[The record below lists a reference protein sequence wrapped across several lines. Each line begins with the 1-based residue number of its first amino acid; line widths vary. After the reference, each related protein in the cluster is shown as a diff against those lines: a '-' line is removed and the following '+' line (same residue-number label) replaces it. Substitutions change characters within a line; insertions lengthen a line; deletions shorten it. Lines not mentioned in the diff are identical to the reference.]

1 MHAPTWVMPRTL
13 DEALAALDA
22 ADGARP
28 IAGGTD
34 LAVRILNGTVRPPA
48 IVDLGRIP
56 GLDAVNITSPVPGV
70 DRVELGALAT
80 HAAVAAHPFVRERV
94 PVLAAACL
102 TVGSRQ
108 IRERGTLCGNVV
120 NASPAADGAVALLA
134 LDAAVAVRSAGGCGG
149 GTEIPLE
156 SLFLGPGETTLKQ
169 GELVTSVGF
178 DCPSKGARGV
188 YLKMGQRLALAIAIV
203 SVAVVFE
210 PAAGEVRIAIGS
222 AAPTPVRARGAE
234 ELFAEE
240 WHGARSRGAGDRGAL
255 IAEVA
260 RRAVSSVRP
269 IDDLRAGAWYRTA
282 LVESMTKLAMEEV
295 CT

>member
-1 MHAPTWVMPRTL
+1 MYEPTWVAPRTVG
-13 DEALAALDA
+13 EALAALDA

-48 IVDLGRIP
+48 IVDLGRIDELRP
-56 GLDAVNITSPVPGV
+56 IDATSGAPGV
-70 DRVELGALAT
+70 DHVEIGALAT
-80 HAAVAAHPFVRERV
+80 HAAVSGHPFVRERV

-108 IRERGTLCGNVV
+108 IRERGTLCGNVT
-120 NASPAADGAVALLA
+120 NGSPAADGAVALLA
-134 LDAAVAVRSAGGCGG
+134 LDAAVRVRSRGSRSAGM
-149 GTEIPLE
+149 EIPLE
-156 SLFLGPGETTLKQ
+156 SFLLGPGETTLKP

-178 DCPSKGARGV
+178 DCPSAEARGV
-188 YLKMGQRLALAIAIV
+188 YLKAGQRLALAIAIV

-210 PAAGEVRIAIGS
+210 PRAGGVRIAIGS
-222 AAPTPVRARGAE
+222 AAPTPVRAREAE
-234 ELFAEE
+234 ELFANE
-240 WHGARSRGAGDRGAL
+240 WHGARDRSAL

-269 IDDLRAGAWYRTA
+269 IDDLRASAWYRSA
-282 LVESMTKLAMEEV
+282 IVESMTKRALEEV

>member
-1 MHAPTWVMPRTL
+1 MYEPTWVAPRTVG
-13 DEALAALDA
+13 EALAALDA

-34 LAVRILNGTVRPPA
+34 LAVRILNGTARPPA
-48 IVDLGRIP
+48 IVDLGRIADL
-56 GLDAVNITSPVPGV
+56 GTIDVMSPAPGV
-70 DRVELGALAT
+70 DRVEFGALAT
-80 HAAVAAHPFVRERV
+80 HAAVAAHPFVRKRA

-108 IRERGTLCGNVV
+108 VRERGTLCGNVV

-134 LDAAVAVRSAGGCGG
+134 LDAAVRVRSADGRAD
-149 GTEIPLE
+149 TQIPLE
-156 SLFLGPGETTLKQ
+156 SFLVGPGETTLRPC
-169 GELVTSVGF
+169 ELVTSVGF
-178 DCPSKGARGV
+178 DCPSDGARSA
-188 YLKMGQRLALAIAIV
+188 YLKAGQRKALAIAIV

-210 PAAGEVRIAIGS
+210 PSAGALRIAVGS
-222 AAPTPVRARGAE
+222 AAPTPVRAREAE

-240 WHGARSRGAGDRGAL
+240 WHGARDRGTL
-255 IAEVA
+255 LSEVA
-260 RRAVSSVRP
+260 RRAVLSVRP

-282 LVESMTKLAMEEV
+282 IVEAMTKRAMEEV

>member
-1 MHAPTWVMPRTL
+1 MHEPTWAAPRTIE
-13 DEALAALDA
+13 DALAALDA

-34 LAVRILNGTVRPPA
+34 LAVRILNGTVRPPVL
-48 IVDLGRIP
+48 VDLGRISE
-56 GLDAVNITSPVPGV
+56 LEAIEMTSPAPGV
-70 DRVELGALAT
+70 ERVEFGALAT
-80 HAAVAAHPFVRERV
+80 HAAICAHPFVRERV

-134 LDAAVAVRSAGGCGG
+134 LDAAVRVRSAGGCGG
-149 GTEIPLE
+149 GNEFPLE
-156 SLFLGPGETTLKQ
+156 AFLVGPGDTTLKP

-178 DCPSKGARGV
+178 DRPSEGARGV
-188 YLKMGQRLALAIAIV
+188 YLKMGQRMALAIAIV

-210 PAAGEVRIAIGS
+210 PSAGAVRIAIGS

-234 ELFAEE
+234 ELFAQE
-240 WHGARSRGAGDRGAL
+240 WHGARDREAL
-255 IAEVA
+255 LSEVA

-269 IDDLRAGAWYRTA
+269 IDDLRAGAWYRA
-282 LVESMTKLAMEEV
+282 LLVESMTKRAMAEV